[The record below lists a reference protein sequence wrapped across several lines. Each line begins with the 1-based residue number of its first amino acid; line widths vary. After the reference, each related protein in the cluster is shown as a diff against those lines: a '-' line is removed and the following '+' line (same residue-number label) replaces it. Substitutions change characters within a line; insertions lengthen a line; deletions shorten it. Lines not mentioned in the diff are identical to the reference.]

1 MTYHLWLY
9 LRRATNLSKKSFE
22 SHSTCGERQTFRRKD
37 LNPTLPAERGNLS
50 KKRFESHSTCGE
62 RQPFRRKALNP
73 TLPAERGGFEPPKRF
88 RRLHAFQACL
98 FSHSSISPW
107 RFRGAKVI
115 FLFRI
120 RAIPLIIYIYFRIK
134 NRHGNGITPTANR
147 FSSQN

>member
-1 MTYHLWLY
+1 MTYHLWLC
-9 LRRATNLSKKSFE
+9 LRKATNLSKKSFE
-22 SHSTCGERQTFRRKD
+22 PHSACGERK
-37 LNPTLPAERGNLS
+37 
-50 KKRFESHSTCGE
+50 
-62 RQPFRRKALNP
+62 PFRRKALNP

-120 RAIPLIIYIYFRIK
+120 RAFLRTFF
-134 NRHGNGITPTANR
+134 H
-147 FSSQN
+147 FL